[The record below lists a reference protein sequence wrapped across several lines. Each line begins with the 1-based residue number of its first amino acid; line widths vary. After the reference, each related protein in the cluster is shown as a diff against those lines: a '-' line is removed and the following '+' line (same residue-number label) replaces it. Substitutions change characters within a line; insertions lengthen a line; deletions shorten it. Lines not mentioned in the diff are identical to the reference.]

1 MGQSKGRGLGGWVGG
16 ASMGTSGG
24 QSVRLF
30 VVVGRSYQLK
40 GRRRCGHGNGGLGG
54 GESIPPFLFLS
65 NIILTWQTHTHGA
78 AHAVMQ
84 VNACVAWE
92 VPDAASGG
100 VMPHIFTGE
109 GTRATHSH
117 AACLALFRLTRL
129 ID

>member
-1 MGQSKGRGLGGWVGG
+1 MGGWCVHGDEWG
-16 ASMGTSGG
+16 AVRP
-24 QSVRLF
+24 SVR
-30 VVVGRSYQLK
+30 R
-40 GRRRCGHGNGGLGG
+40 GGPVLPVERPSSVWARKWRLGG
-54 GESIPPFLFLS
+54 GESTPPFLFLS